1 MRYKVTQQPVN
12 KHTEIVT
19 GVSWSAANEL
29 LSVSDDK
36 KVWLWN
42 VEGEPQ
48 TQVAETDTFCTELLW
63 FPTVQGRSKEAE
75 VFVVGCTDG
84 SFKLISKAGRVEKV
98 VTGAHSGAVTAL
110 KWSNDGSS
118 LATCGED
125 GAVKSWSRNGMFR
138 ANLAQARLPPPPPA
152 GPRWRPHDRNGHR
165 RRPRR
170 PRRPPPLLSGAHERH
185 FGRQGE
191 GTIHTLCW
199 SPESDQILFSSGKH
213 LVIRPLQP
221 SSKQTMWK
229 VRASTVTEHAHR
241 DRHDHGDRLRHQHRP

>member
-138 ANLAQARLPPPPPA
+138 ANLAQARRPPPPPLPAPA
-152 GPRWRPHDRNGHR
+152 GALTTATDTEDALDALDAPLPSCPVPTSATLVGRARGRSTRCAGRPSRTR
-165 RRPRR
+165 
-170 PRRPPPLLSGAHERH
+170 
-185 FGRQGE
+185 
-191 GTIHTLCW
+191 
-199 SPESDQILFSSGKH
+199 SSS
-213 LVIRPLQP
+213 RA
-221 SSKQTMWK
+221 
-229 VRASTVTEHAHR
+229 ASTS
-241 DRHDHGDRLRHQHRP
+241 